1 MIDASAS
8 SPTWSSVVQ
17 TSLYAHDL
25 QKRCPMGDAEV
36 AALPGVDLE
45 HAPGR
50 FAAVMGPSGSGKPT
64 LLPLLAGLEMP
75 SQGQV
80 MLAGTHLEQL
90 DDDARTVLRR
100 DQVGVVYQF
109 FNLLPTLTAADNVI
123 LPLMLAGER
132 RPDYRDRAG
141 GVLERV
147 GFGERADHLPGRLS
161 VGETADRRPTRPVVH
176 SLLALDATPPAP
188 LPILALI
195 APPPDAQSATI
206 VRA

>member
-45 HAPGR
+45 QAPGR
-50 FAAVMGPSGSGKPT
+50 FAA
-64 LLPLLAGLEMP
+64 
-75 SQGQV
+75 
-80 MLAGTHLEQL
+80 
-90 DDDARTVLRR
+90 VLRR